1 MWPKHGTGEER
12 RDQRDGQGQSH
23 LEPVKPL
30 QRLQCQEHLMQEKGG
45 IRCVAWTAWT
55 AGLRQAHRGAE
66 SGCLRESGYR
76 PQRLEASEEAEYCQH
91 LLDRDDGKTLL
102 NDSQIREAELPGHTA
117 QDEKRLPERSH
128 GRWRVGETGQR

>member
-1 MWPKHGTGEER
+1 MWPKQGTGEEWRDR
-12 RDQRDGQGQSH
+12 RGGQGQSH

-45 IRCVAWTAWT
+45 IGCVAWTAWR
-55 AGLRQAHRGAE
+55 AGLRQAHRGTE
-66 SGCLRESGYR
+66 SGCLREPGYR
-76 PQRLEASEEAEYCQH
+76 PQRLEASEEAEDRQH

-102 NDSQIREAELPGHTA
+102 NDSQIREAELSGHTA

-128 GRWRVGETGQR
+128 GRWRIGGTGQR